1 MLSAEYKKKA
11 MEALQNMSAEELVS
25 ILTEIGSVQMS
36 ESISVDIPSTS
47 QSSCVA
53 PWIEQNEITEIN
65 QEIPI
70 TVPTQYRFD
79 LPAIEMPSTG
89 GKAA

>member
-1 MLSAEYKKKA
+1 MLSAAYKKKA

-25 ILTEIGSVQMS
+25 VLTEIGSVQMS
-36 ESISVDIPSTS
+36 ESISVEIPSTS
-47 QSSCVA
+47 QSLCVA
-53 PWIEQNEITEIN
+53 PWIEKNGSIEIN

-70 TVPTQYRFD
+70 TAPTQYRFD
-79 LPAIEMPSTG
+79 LPAIEMTPTG